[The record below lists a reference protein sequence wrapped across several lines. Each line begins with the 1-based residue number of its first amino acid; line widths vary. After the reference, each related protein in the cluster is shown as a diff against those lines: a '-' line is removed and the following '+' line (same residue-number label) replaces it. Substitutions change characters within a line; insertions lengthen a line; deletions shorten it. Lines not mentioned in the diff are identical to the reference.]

1 MNILATAKETLA
13 GKSLRTGIHELQA
26 RSHAVTIYA
35 TGNESEAKG
44 FGDLK
49 YNLVQPSP
57 EDINRLVSGF
67 DCVITGASGE
77 GTSDR
82 YFVNAANQKNI
93 PSISV
98 NTRDGNYAHL
108 FGSGIEDYPTV
119 LAIMD
124 EQCRE
129 TLVNELGDDVGQ
141 KVAARTRIVGWTAF
155 DELQLKKDSY
165 DNRKREAY
173 LTAMRRE
180 GVILPETIYSYFSTN
195 VNLSRDPAWLGYE
208 LAITTAVF
216 EAASDLGLRL
226 VVKPHPREMGETE
239 KLVNH
244 HDFVYSP
251 PQAGSAEELML
262 ASTSILASRS
272 TVLTEA
278 CLLDRNTGAL
288 LPGIDEIHPFPAVD
302 RRAIPYTQHWN
313 EIPELVRLCCSPID
327 LESNI
332 LRTNRKRFA
341 VDGEAGKRLADV
353 VEELFST
360 QRK

>member
-13 GKSLRTGIHELQA
+13 GKSLRTSIYELQS
-26 RSHAVTIYA
+26 RGHAVTVYA

-44 FGDLK
+44 FGDLL
-49 YNLVQPSP
+49 YDLIQPSQ
-57 EDINRLVSGF
+57 EEIIRLVDGF

-82 YFVNAANQKNI
+82 YFVNAANQKGI
-93 PSISV
+93 PSVSV
-98 NTRDGNYAHL
+98 NTRDWNYAHL
-108 FGSGIEDYPTV
+108 FGSGIKDYPAV

-129 TLVNELGDDVGQ
+129 TLVNELGDEVGK

-165 DNRKREAY
+165 DNRRRGAY

-180 GVILPETIYSYFSTN
+180 GVILPEIVHSYFSTN
-195 VNLSRDPAWLGYE
+195 VNLSRDSAWLGYE

-226 VVKPHPREMGETE
+226 VVKPHPREMEETK
-239 KLVNH
+239 KLVQR

-251 PQAGSAEELML
+251 LQAGSAEELML

-302 RRAIPYTQHWN
+302 RRAIPYTQHWK
-313 EIPELVRLCCSPID
+313 EIPEIVRLCCSPID
-327 LESNI
+327 LESDT

-353 VEELFST
+353 VEELISS

>member
-13 GKSLRTGIHELQA
+13 GKSLRTSIHEL
-26 RSHAVTIYA
+26 RSRGHRVTVYA
-35 TGNESEAKG
+35 TGNENEAKG
-44 FGDLK
+44 FGDLE
-49 YNLVQPSP
+49 YDLIRPSP
-57 EDINRLVSGF
+57 EDAVGLVNGF

-77 GTSDR
+77 NTADR

-98 NTRDGNYAHL
+98 NTRDWNYAHL
-108 FGSGIEDYPTV
+108 FGSRIKDYPTV

-129 TLVNELGDDVGQ
+129 TLVTELRSDVGQ
-141 KVAARTRIVGWTAF
+141 KVVARTRVVGWTAF

-165 DNRKREAY
+165 DDRKREAY
-173 LTAMRRE
+173 LTAMRKE
-180 GVILPETIYSYFSTN
+180 GVILPEIVHSYFSTN

-216 EAASDLGLRL
+216 EAASDLGLHL
-226 VVKPHPREMGETE
+226 VVKPHPREMEETKE
-239 KLVNH
+239 LVQRH
-244 HDFVYSP
+244 HFVYSP

-288 LPGIDEIHPFPAVD
+288 LPGIDEIHHFPAVD
-302 RRAIPYTQHWN
+302 RRAIPYAQHWN
-313 EIPELVRLCCSPID
+313 EIPELVRLCCSPTD
-327 LESNI
+327 SESDV

-353 VEELFST
+353 VEEFVSIS
-360 QRK
+360 RR